1 MSLHQTAGWV
11 REARVSRPGQN
22 TDIRSVGI
30 LLQGH
35 SVYSW
40 KEFTRCDAVGPLDQ
54 ANKNCGGFAHQRGGF
69 AEEENLH
76 LVAGFG

>member
-1 MSLHQTAGWV
+1 MITMPRKIKLGHH
-11 REARVSRPGQN
+11 RK
-22 TDIRSVGI
+22 DIRCIRGKSSLGD
-30 LLQGH
+30 
-35 SVYSW
+35 
-40 KEFTRCDAVGPLDQ
+40 DAVGPLDQ